1 MKTPASL
8 QSIDDANSM
17 SSTSIFSVGAI
28 LSLQTLCTCVIST
41 IGQYI
46 YAFYLQ
52 AYYIPSNGTEN
63 STTLSSFYSVKNL
76 TTCTQ
81 GDVSPDNDAQAWAQ
95 QRSADLFFWTNLFSA
110 CPVIVMTYLLGLYTS
125 KLGRRF
131 VLILPMLGTA
141 GQFGIWL
148 SIIYFRLP
156 EYWWYIAA
164 VIIGLSGSNGVLSR
178 MSSGLRIRSSIDC
191 L

>member
-1 MKTPASL
+1 
-8 QSIDDANSM
+8 M
-17 SSTSIFSVGAI
+17 SSTSILSVGAI
-28 LSLQTLCTCVIST
+28 LSLQTLCTCVTST

-46 YAFYLQ
+46 YAFYLH
-52 AYYIPSNGTEN
+52 AYYIPSNATTN
-63 STTLSSFYSVKNL
+63 ATTLSSFYSLKNL

-125 KLGRRF
+125 KLGRRL

-141 GQFGIWL
+141 GQFAIWL
-148 SIIYFRLP
+148 SIIYFRLDRKS
-156 EYWWYIAA
+156 
-164 VIIGLSGSNGVLSR
+164 VV
-178 MSSGLRIRSSIDC
+178 
-191 L
+191 

>member
-1 MKTPASL
+1 
-8 QSIDDANSM
+8 M
-17 SSTSIFSVGAI
+17 SSPSIFSIGAI

-52 AYYIPSNGTEN
+52 AYYFPSNGTEN

-110 CPVIVMTYLLGLYTS
+110 CPVIVTTYLLGLYTS
-125 KLGRRF
+125 KLGRRL

-178 MSSGLRIRSSIDC
+178 VSTGQRIRSTTDR